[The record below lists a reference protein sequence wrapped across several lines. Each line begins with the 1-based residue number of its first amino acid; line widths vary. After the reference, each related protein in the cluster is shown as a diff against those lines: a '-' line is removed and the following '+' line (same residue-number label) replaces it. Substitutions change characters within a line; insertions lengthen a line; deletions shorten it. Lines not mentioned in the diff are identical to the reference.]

1 MEIHNITN
9 VLFENI
15 DVVKNKYKP
24 KNKVLQTK
32 TPDVSKEAKTL
43 EYQLNKHMHNK
54 YKLDTKVSFIHTS
67 KTDCIED
74 FVIDEIAN
82 SKKKKKS
89 WNSLN
94 TCDKWSLV
102 KTYYQQN
109 KKSFNEKLLKK
120 HVLSNTLKVV
130 YDNQNNCITEVSY

>member
-1 MEIHNITN
+1 MEIHNITTA
-9 VLFENI
+9 LFENI
-15 DVVKNKYKP
+15 DVVKRKCKP
-24 KNKVLQTK
+24 KLQAK
-32 TPDVSKEAKTL
+32 SPEVSKEAKTL

-54 YKLDTKVSFIHTS
+54 YKLETRVSFIQTP
-67 KTDCIED
+67 KTDCIEE

-102 KTYYQQN
+102 KTYYQEN
-109 KKSFNEKLLKK
+109 KKSFNERLLKK
-120 HVLSNTLKVV
+120 HVLANTLRVV
-130 YDNQNNCITEVSY
+130 YDNENNCITEVSY